1 MKKVSYMQKS
11 LKISQK
17 NRERLQKIN
26 SHERYQDVSGKKLRK
41 SENMV
46 KNNIKIS
53 QETKKYRFSINKDNI
68 KYRKNTFVNKD

>member
-1 MKKVSYMQKS
+1 MKGIKTFQ
-11 LKISQK
+11 
-17 NRERLQKIN
+17 E
-26 SHERYQDVSGKKLRK
+26 KKLRK